1 MWQICLNYHDRMG
14 ILPPE
19 KAHKLRQIQFRDK
32 TAYVCQHCLGCSLSM
47 RSFAMNEPRSPACA
61 LYATLHSANS
71 QVDLE
76 VSKVVS
82 WNESWIG
89 IVAKKCLPPP
99 PPSLHL
105 GIYDTFLSAESPKTD
120 NIRRKIQ
127 HFYFGIIAS
136 RNDQIWL
143 TPSYVLTAFHCISG
157 CF

>member
-1 MWQICLNYHDRMG
+1 MWQIYLNYYQRMG
-14 ILPPE
+14 ILPL
-19 KAHKLRQIQFRDK
+19 KKRVNHNK
-32 TAYVCQHCLGCSLSM
+32 C
-47 RSFAMNEPRSPACA
+47 SFATKQRMFEIFTIDEPRSPACA

-143 TPSYVLTAFHCISG
+143 TPSYVLTAFLCISG